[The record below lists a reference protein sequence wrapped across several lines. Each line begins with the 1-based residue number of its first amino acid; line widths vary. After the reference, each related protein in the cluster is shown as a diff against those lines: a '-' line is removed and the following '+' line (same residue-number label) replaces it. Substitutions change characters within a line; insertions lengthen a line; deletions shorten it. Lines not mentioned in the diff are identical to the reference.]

1 MATGPLGTAEGG
13 MTGRDSKT
21 WSRSSP
27 LGVPISRACG
37 REAGE
42 GGVSGCQV
50 LAQRWQTGHSAGF
63 REVVP
68 GTKGRRR
75 AGDREGWEVRTDSAE
90 SGVGP
95 AGGV

>member
-1 MATGPLGTAEGG
+1 MAV
-13 MTGRDSKT
+13 K
-21 WSRSSP
+21 
-27 LGVPISRACG
+27 
-37 REAGE
+37 
-42 GGVSGCQV
+42 V